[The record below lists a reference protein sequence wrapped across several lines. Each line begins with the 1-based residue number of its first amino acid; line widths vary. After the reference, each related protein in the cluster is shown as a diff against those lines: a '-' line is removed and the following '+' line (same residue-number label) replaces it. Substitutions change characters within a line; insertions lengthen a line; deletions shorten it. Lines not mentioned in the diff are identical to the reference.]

1 MSTNTTERENPLLQ
15 IDTSFRTYLNAY
27 TRSYQNHIVDGVL
40 DYAFESDFAVRQ
52 KIMGLGGWGKLVKAA
67 GSQDVSAEAKHL
79 FLKCEQVG
87 PLKYPDIYDIV
98 KKCAERLEL
107 VVPIVFVRGDMDKA
121 QVYSVASD
129 IIEPCIVLSKQVVE
143 MCSKEELMFL
153 IGCECGRIQ
162 NNHCAYNMAFTYL
175 NYNKYT
181 YRPVERSYKQTVN
194 NQLYTA
200 LVQWVKYADITANRA
215 GIICLEK
222 PGMFISVITGLYNK
236 GYIDFYGRQQKN
248 MDTDGLI
255 KKAESVHAVSS
266 RNLKT
271 DNTMSEL
278 EKLVVAATEFLYCSV
293 LYEWRGDAE
302 DSDRHLVSGQICD
315 VRSSIII
322 GNGGVIGG

>member
-1 MSTNTTERENPLLQ
+1 MTKRGLSPLHKRITMKRKEQEKIIETYTAQLKRTRQIGIGIGAKTVCQVVYDIINDKSKDEKEKLQ
-15 IDTSFRTYLNAY
+15 
-27 TRSYQNHIVDGVL
+27 
-40 DYAFESDFAVRQ
+40 
-52 KIMGLGGWGKLVKAA
+52 
-67 GSQDVSAEAKHL
+67 
-79 FLKCEQVG
+79 
-87 PLKYPDIYDIV
+87 DIYDIV

-215 GIICLEK
+215 GIICLDK

>member
-215 GIICLEK
+215 GIICLDK

-236 GYIDFYGRQQKN
+236 GYIDYVITTNLNYRPKELFDRKWYLEADMSKYIAAIINSLNHDRSISASLSP
-248 MDTDGLI
+248 TDKI
-255 KKAESVHAVSS
+255 Q
-266 RNLKT
+266 
-271 DNTMSEL
+271 
-278 EKLVVAATEFLYCSV
+278 KLVQ
-293 LYEWRGDAE
+293 R
-302 DSDRHLVSGQICD
+302 RH
-315 VRSSIII
+315 
-322 GNGGVIGG
+322 NGEI

>member
-52 KIMGLGGWGKLVKAA
+52 KIMGLGA
-67 GSQDVSAEAKHL
+67 GESSSRRQARRTFLPKQSTCFLSASRLA
-79 FLKCEQVG
+79 
-87 PLKYPDIYDIV
+87 LKYPDIYDIV

-181 YRPVERSYKQTVN
+181 YRPVERSY
-194 NQLYTA
+194 
-200 LVQWVKYADITANRA
+200 
-215 GIICLEK
+215 
-222 PGMFISVITGLYNK
+222 
-236 GYIDFYGRQQKN
+236 
-248 MDTDGLI
+248 
-255 KKAESVHAVSS
+255 S
-266 RNLKT
+266 RL
-271 DNTMSEL
+271 
-278 EKLVVAATEFLYCSV
+278 
-293 LYEWRGDAE
+293 
-302 DSDRHLVSGQICD
+302 
-315 VRSSIII
+315 
-322 GNGGVIGG
+322 

>member
-1 MSTNTTERENPLLQ
+1 M
-15 IDTSFRTYLNAY
+15 
-27 TRSYQNHIVDGVL
+27 
-40 DYAFESDFAVRQ
+40 
-52 KIMGLGGWGKLVKAA
+52 
-67 GSQDVSAEAKHL
+67 
-79 FLKCEQVG
+79 
-87 PLKYPDIYDIV
+87 
-98 KKCAERLEL
+98 
-107 VVPIVFVRGDMDKA
+107 
-121 QVYSVASD
+121 
-129 IIEPCIVLSKQVVE
+129 
-143 MCSKEELMFL
+143 
-153 IGCECGRIQ
+153 
-162 NNHCAYNMAFTYL
+162 
-175 NYNKYT
+175 
-181 YRPVERSYKQTVN
+181 N

-215 GIICLEK
+215 GIICLDK

-278 EKLVVAATEFLYCSV
+278 EKLVVALLSFCIAQFFMNGS
-293 LYEWRGDAE
+293 GDSE

>member
-1 MSTNTTERENPLLQ
+1 M
-15 IDTSFRTYLNAY
+15 
-27 TRSYQNHIVDGVL
+27 
-40 DYAFESDFAVRQ
+40 
-52 KIMGLGGWGKLVKAA
+52 
-67 GSQDVSAEAKHL
+67 
-79 FLKCEQVG
+79 
-87 PLKYPDIYDIV
+87 
-98 KKCAERLEL
+98 
-107 VVPIVFVRGDMDKA
+107 PI
-121 QVYSVASD
+121 
-129 IIEPCIVLSKQVVE
+129 IW
-143 MCSKEELMFL
+143 
-153 IGCECGRIQ
+153 
-162 NNHCAYNMAFTYL
+162 HFTYL

-215 GIICLEK
+215 GIICLDK

>member
-1 MSTNTTERENPLLQ
+1 M
-15 IDTSFRTYLNAY
+15 
-27 TRSYQNHIVDGVL
+27 
-40 DYAFESDFAVRQ
+40 
-52 KIMGLGGWGKLVKAA
+52 
-67 GSQDVSAEAKHL
+67 
-79 FLKCEQVG
+79 
-87 PLKYPDIYDIV
+87 

-215 GIICLEK
+215 GIICLDK

-255 KKAESVHAVSS
+255 KRLRAS
-266 RNLKT
+266 
-271 DNTMSEL
+271 MQ
-278 EKLVVAATEFLYCSV
+278 FLQ
-293 LYEWRGDAE
+293 E
-302 DSDRHLVSGQICD
+302 I
-315 VRSSIII
+315 
-322 GNGGVIGG
+322 

>member
-1 MSTNTTERENPLLQ
+1 
-15 IDTSFRTYLNAY
+15 
-27 TRSYQNHIVDGVL
+27 
-40 DYAFESDFAVRQ
+40 
-52 KIMGLGGWGKLVKAA
+52 
-67 GSQDVSAEAKHL
+67 
-79 FLKCEQVG
+79 
-87 PLKYPDIYDIV
+87 
-98 KKCAERLEL
+98 
-107 VVPIVFVRGDMDKA
+107 
-121 QVYSVASD
+121 
-129 IIEPCIVLSKQVVE
+129 

-215 GIICLEK
+215 GIICLDK
-222 PGMFISVITGLYNK
+222 PGMFISAITGLYNK